1 MIKKSV
7 KAIIKDKNFVEYCS
21 FYSVDSNEVVNDDSL
36 MNHIQENQTSLEQL
50 IAGYMEMGALNQ
62 EICGEF
68 WNCECSSDHEDEL
81 KEYNNFLKESEKLLK
96 KNKLEPK
103 KINLMAKISSKMG
116 IAMETM
122 KDNSDPAI
130 ASMVIEGLT
139 MGIVEMETK
148 IENYKKIVDKKIL
161 KLSNKFVKFQEEE
174 IEKLKTFM

>member
-1 MIKKSV
+1 MNENMELL
-7 KAIIKDKNFVEYCS
+7 NFVY
-21 FYSVDSNEVVNDDSL
+21 
-36 MNHIQENQTSLEQL
+36 EN
-50 IAGYMEMGALNQ
+50 AEMGVHTLN
-62 EICGEF
+62 
-68 WNCECSSDHEDEL
+68 NLSDILRNKDNKIKGLIEDEL

-103 KINLMAKISSKMG
+103 KTNLMAKFSSKMG

-148 IENYKKIVDKKIL
+148 IESYKKIVDKKIL
-161 KLSNKFVKFQEEE
+161 KLSNKFLKFQEEE

>member
-1 MIKKSV
+1 MNENMELL
-7 KAIIKDKNFVEYCS
+7 NFVYEY
-21 FYSVDSNEVVNDDSL
+21 
-36 MNHIQENQTSLEQL
+36 
-50 IAGYMEMGALNQ
+50 AEMGVHTLN
-62 EICGEF
+62 
-68 WNCECSSDHEDEL
+68 NLSDILRKKDNKIKGLIEDEL

-96 KNKLEPK
+96 KNKLGYK
-103 KINLMAKISSKMG
+103 KTNLMSKISSKMG

-148 IENYKKIVDKKIL
+148 IESYKKIVDKKIL
-161 KLSNKFVKFQEEE
+161 KLSNKFLKFQEEE

>member
-1 MIKKSV
+1 MNENMELL
-7 KAIIKDKNFVEYCS
+7 NFVY
-21 FYSVDSNEVVNDDSL
+21 
-36 MNHIQENQTSLEQL
+36 EN
-50 IAGYMEMGALNQ
+50 AEMGVHSLN
-62 EICGEF
+62 
-68 WNCECSSDHEDEL
+68 NLSDILRNKDNKIKGLIEDEL

-96 KNKLEPK
+96 KNKVEPK
-103 KINLMAKISSKMG
+103 KTNLMAKISSKMG

-148 IENYKKIVDKKIL
+148 IENYKKLVDKKIL
-161 KLSNKFVKFQEEE
+161 KLSTKFLKFQEEE

>member
-1 MIKKSV
+1 MNENMELL
-7 KAIIKDKNFVEYCS
+7 NFVY
-21 FYSVDSNEVVNDDSL
+21 
-36 MNHIQENQTSLEQL
+36 EN
-50 IAGYMEMGALNQ
+50 AEMGVHTLN
-62 EICGEF
+62 
-68 WNCECSSDHEDEL
+68 NLSDILRKKDNKIKGLIEDEL

-103 KINLMAKISSKMG
+103 KTNLMAKISSKMG

-148 IENYKKIVDKKIL
+148 IESYKKIVDKKIL
-161 KLSNKFVKFQEEE
+161 KLSNKFLKFQEEE

>member
-1 MIKKSV
+1 MNENMELL
-7 KAIIKDKNFVEYCS
+7 NFVY
-21 FYSVDSNEVVNDDSL
+21 
-36 MNHIQENQTSLEQL
+36 EN
-50 IAGYMEMGALNQ
+50 AEMGVHTLN
-62 EICGEF
+62 
-68 WNCECSSDHEDEL
+68 NLSDILRKKDNKIKGLIEDEL

-96 KNKLEPK
+96 KNKLEHK
-103 KINLMAKISSKMG
+103 KTNLMSKISSKMG

-148 IENYKKIVDKKIL
+148 IESYKKIVDKKIL
-161 KLSNKFVKFQEEE
+161 KLSNKFLKFQEEE

>member
-1 MIKKSV
+1 MNENMELL
-7 KAIIKDKNFVEYCS
+7 NFVY
-21 FYSVDSNEVVNDDSL
+21 
-36 MNHIQENQTSLEQL
+36 EN
-50 IAGYMEMGALNQ
+50 AEMGVHTLN
-62 EICGEF
+62 
-68 WNCECSSDHEDEL
+68 NLSDILRKKDNKIKGLIEDEL

-103 KINLMAKISSKMG
+103 KTNLMSKFSSKMG

-148 IENYKKIVDKKIL
+148 IESYKKIVDKKIL
-161 KLSNKFVKFQEEE
+161 KLSNKFLKFQEEE

>member
-1 MIKKSV
+1 MNENMELL
-7 KAIIKDKNFVEYCS
+7 NFVY
-21 FYSVDSNEVVNDDSL
+21 
-36 MNHIQENQTSLEQL
+36 EN
-50 IAGYMEMGALNQ
+50 AEMGVHTLN
-62 EICGEF
+62 
-68 WNCECSSDHEDEL
+68 NLSDILRKKDNKIKGLIEDEL

-103 KINLMAKISSKMG
+103 KTNLMAKFSSKMG

>member
-1 MIKKSV
+1 MNENMELL
-7 KAIIKDKNFVEYCS
+7 NFVY
-21 FYSVDSNEVVNDDSL
+21 
-36 MNHIQENQTSLEQL
+36 EN
-50 IAGYMEMGALNQ
+50 AEMGVHTLN
-62 EICGEF
+62 
-68 WNCECSSDHEDEL
+68 NLSDILRKKDNKIKGLIEDEL

-96 KNKLEPK
+96 KNKLGYK
-103 KINLMAKISSKMG
+103 KTNLMSKISSKMG

-148 IENYKKIVDKKIL
+148 IDSYKKIVDKKIL
-161 KLSNKFVKFQEEE
+161 KLSNKFLKFQEEE

>member
-1 MIKKSV
+1 MNENMELL
-7 KAIIKDKNFVEYCS
+7 NFVY
-21 FYSVDSNEVVNDDSL
+21 
-36 MNHIQENQTSLEQL
+36 EN
-50 IAGYMEMGALNQ
+50 AEMGVHTLN
-62 EICGEF
+62 
-68 WNCECSSDHEDEL
+68 NLSDILRNKDNKIKGLIEDEL

-103 KINLMAKISSKMG
+103 KTNLMAKFSSKMG

-139 MGIVEMETK
+139 MGTVETETK
-148 IENYKKIVDKKIL
+148 IESYTTLVDKKTL
-161 KLSNKFVKFQEEE
+161 KLSNKYLKLQEEE

>member
-1 MIKKSV
+1 MNENMELL
-7 KAIIKDKNFVEYCS
+7 NFVY
-21 FYSVDSNEVVNDDSL
+21 
-36 MNHIQENQTSLEQL
+36 EN
-50 IAGYMEMGALNQ
+50 AEMGVHTLN
-62 EICGEF
+62 
-68 WNCECSSDHEDEL
+68 NLSDIFRKKDNKIKGLIEDEL

-96 KNKLEPK
+96 KNKLGYK
-103 KINLMAKISSKMG
+103 KTNLMSKISSKMG

-148 IENYKKIVDKKIL
+148 IESYKKIVDKKIL
-161 KLSNKFVKFQEEE
+161 KLSNKFLKFQEEE

>member
-1 MIKKSV
+1 MNENMELL
-7 KAIIKDKNFVEYCS
+7 NFVY
-21 FYSVDSNEVVNDDSL
+21 
-36 MNHIQENQTSLEQL
+36 EN
-50 IAGYMEMGALNQ
+50 AEMGVHTLN
-62 EICGEF
+62 
-68 WNCECSSDHEDEL
+68 NLSDILRNKDNKIKSLIEDEL

-103 KINLMAKISSKMG
+103 KTNLMAKISSKMG

-122 KDNSDPAI
+122 KDNSDQAI

-139 MGIVEMETK
+139 MGIVEMQTK

-161 KLSNKFVKFQEEE
+161 KLSNKFLKFQEEE

>member
-1 MIKKSV
+1 MNENMELL
-7 KAIIKDKNFVEYCS
+7 NFVY
-21 FYSVDSNEVVNDDSL
+21 VN
-36 MNHIQENQTSLEQL
+36 
-50 IAGYMEMGALNQ
+50 AEMGVHTLN
-62 EICGEF
+62 
-68 WNCECSSDHEDEL
+68 NLSDILRNKDNKIKGLIEDEL

-103 KINLMAKISSKMG
+103 KTNLMGKISSKMG